1 MLPPPEGPC
10 HYCEDRHCGCHANC
24 RAYTEWLAEYKAARA
39 PFDKEHQQRIDIGEV
54 RHGKKP
60 RRRKIKD

>member
-1 MLPPPEGPC
+1 MPQPPNGPC
-10 HYCEDRHCGCHANC
+10 HYCQKRSATCHGEC
-24 RAYTEWLAEYKAARA
+24 VDYKRWLAEYEAIKA
-39 PFDKEHQQRIDIGEV
+39 PFQREHQQRIDIGEV